1 MKISLTSER
10 QQWVEDKVQS
20 GRYQSVSE
28 VIEAGLRL
36 LEERDRVYQNRLAE
50 LQAQIDVGIQQLDRG
65 ERVDGKA
72 VIERLLAKNC
82 SDD

>member
-72 VIERLLAKNC
+72 VIERLLAKNR

>member
-28 VIEAGLRL
+28 VIEEGLRL

-72 VIERLLAKNC
+72 VIERLLAKNR